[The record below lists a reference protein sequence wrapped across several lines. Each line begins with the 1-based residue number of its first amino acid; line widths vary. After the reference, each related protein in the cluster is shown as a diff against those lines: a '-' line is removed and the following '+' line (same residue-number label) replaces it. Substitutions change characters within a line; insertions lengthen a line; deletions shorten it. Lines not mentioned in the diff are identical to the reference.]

1 MPMSATSDVS
11 PLPDTDVHFFRS
23 DHVGDEFKIVV
34 GHCGSSD
41 AALPVP
47 LLMGDTWMHFG
58 TAVEVVRALRL
69 TEVVPPV
76 LVVGVGY
83 RTTDLGE
90 TFRLRHRDFTPTV
103 ARSGSAAGTE
113 TPDGA
118 GRFLAF
124 LTDELK
130 PWLRER
136 YPVAVDDSMFFGDS
150 RGGLFATYVLLTEPS
165 TFTRYGIGSPSL
177 YRDEGVKSM
186 FEQEAEYAQTHD
198 DLAAKVSFTVG
209 GYENPDG
216 YRRRLEQLAPDHRAR
231 MEADPGD
238 WAEDYV
244 GDTERMVTT
253 LRGRAYP
260 SLQIEHQVLPGEYHE
275 TAVPMN
281 LSRSLRYLFD
291 SPR

>member
-1 MPMSATSDVS
+1 MPMSTSDAS
-11 PLPDTDVHFFRS
+11 PLPDTEVHFFRS
-23 DHVGDEFKIVV
+23 NHVGDEFKIVV
-34 GHCGSSD
+34 GHCGSSGS
-41 AALPVP
+41 ASPVP
-47 LLMGDTWMHFG
+47 LFMGDTWMHFG
-58 TAVEVVRALRL
+58 ITVEVVRLLRL
-69 TEVVPPV
+69 TEVVPPL

-90 TFRLRHRDFTPTV
+90 IFRLRHRDFTPTI
-103 ARSGSAAGTE
+103 APAGSAAGTE
-113 TPDGA
+113 MLNGA

-136 YPVAVDDSMFFGDS
+136 YSIAVDDSMFFGDS

-165 TFTRYGIGSPSL
+165 TFRRYGIGSPSL
-177 YRDEGVKSM
+177 YRDDGVKSM
-186 FEQEAEYAQTHD
+186 FDHEAEYAQTHD
-198 DLAAKVSFTVG
+198 DLPAKVSFTVG

-244 GDTERMVTT
+244 GDTERMVTM

-260 SLQIEHQVLPGEYHE
+260 SLEIDHQVLPGEYHE

-281 LSRSLRYLFD
+281 LSRSLRYLFG